1 MGAKGRSPAFWNLLS
16 LSAPSPACPQ
26 VPGLAVLWSQLP
38 SSSSRFRNPGLREG
52 EGLWEV
58 PSPPGGAVTTDTPRP
73 RGGPYPGHGGEGR
86 PLRLMPVTET
96 EQREAASC
104 PGSSRRGSP
113 RTQRSVG
120 RKSAS
125 GGGAAAEHRSGPRSA
140 SVSATSCSAP
150 SYAVVFQAQVLLPRD
165 ILRPVTAEF
174 LNNTNITSSL
184 PLKIS
189 QRIVLVSRMK
199 FRLPADSLDSGSL
212 AGSVCVSRSVMS
224 DFCDPMNC
232 GPPGSSA
239 HGILQAR
246 ILEWVAISF
255 SMRSSPPR
263 D

>member
-26 VPGLAVLWSQLP
+26 VPGPAVLWSQLP

-125 GGGAAAEHRSGPRSA
+125 GGGAAAERRSGPRSRFCLRYLLF
-140 SVSATSCSAP
+140 CSE
-150 SYAVVFQAQVLLPRD
+150 LC
-165 ILRPVTAEF
+165 
-174 LNNTNITSSL
+174 
-184 PLKIS
+184 
-189 QRIVLVSRMK
+189 
-199 FRLPADSLDSGSL
+199 SGFS
-212 AGSVCVSRSVMS
+212 G
-224 DFCDPMNC
+224 P
-232 GPPGSSA
+232 GPPSPRHPSTCDC
-239 HGILQAR
+239 GI
-246 ILEWVAISF
+246 F
-255 SMRSSPPR
+255 K
-263 D
+263 